1 MHRSDRIVGIKC
13 KSRHGVTVR
22 RQCTQSFNCRPSLIA
37 SCILTSKY
45 SRPTHVSN
53 ELKMS
58 CFWAS
63 RTKPCKLDV
72 ILVLISIADE
82 LLLLHKNC
90 LKPIPVHQKDESE
103 YPVTFSTKKN
113 EIS

>member
-1 MHRSDRIVGIKC
+1 MVG
-13 KSRHGVTVR
+13 
-22 RQCTQSFNCRPSLIA
+22 
-37 SCILTSKY
+37 ILTSKY

-53 ELKMS
+53 GISSQIPQYPGSMPFLVFGLELKMS

-82 LLLLHKNC
+82 LLLLHK
-90 LKPIPVHQKDESE
+90 IPVHQKDESE